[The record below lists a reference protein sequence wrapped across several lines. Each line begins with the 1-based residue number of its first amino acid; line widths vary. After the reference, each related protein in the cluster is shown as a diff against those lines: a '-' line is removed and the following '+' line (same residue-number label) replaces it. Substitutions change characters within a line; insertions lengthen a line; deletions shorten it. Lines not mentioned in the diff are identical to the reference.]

1 MKQFFAQKDKTFW
14 EDGIMKLPEKWQ
26 KIIEQDDEYVSI
38 KFLVKMKNVSFILTW
53 KIKGTFW
60 LT

>member
-38 KFLVKMKNVSFILTW
+38 KFLVKMKNVSFILT
-53 KIKGTFW
+53 
-60 LT
+60 